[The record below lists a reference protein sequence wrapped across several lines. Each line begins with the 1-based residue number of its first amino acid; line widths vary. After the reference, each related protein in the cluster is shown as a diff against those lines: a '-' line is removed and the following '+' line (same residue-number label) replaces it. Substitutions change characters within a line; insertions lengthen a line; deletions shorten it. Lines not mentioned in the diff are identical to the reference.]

1 MSESIYTHKHH
12 IIPRHAG
19 GSDDPSNLIELTTEE
34 HALAHKKL
42 FFIYGRP
49 QDEWAYLGLSGAI
62 GKDEIIRRMITRK
75 GKDAGMYGVKHT
87 EETKRKMSEA
97 HKGNKYCVGRVLSKE
112 TKKLMSDKQRAYQ
125 KENPQVHSE
134 ETKRKI
140 SEAHKGKIKSTEH
153 IENMRKSKTGKKR
166 TIVDGRI
173 RYI

>member
-1 MSESIYTHKHH
+1 MSKSIYTHTHH

-19 GSDDPSNLIELTTEE
+19 GSDDPSNLIELTTEQ

-75 GKDAGMYGVKHT
+75 GKDNGMYDKKHT
-87 EETKRKMSEA
+87 DEAKRIISEKA
-97 HKGNKYCVGRVLSKE
+97 KGHKRCIGRVLSKE
-112 TKKLMSDKQRAYQ
+112 TKKLIGDKQRARL

-134 ETKRKI
+134 ETKRKV
-140 SEAHKGKIKSTEH
+140 SEALKGKPKSAEH
-153 IENMRKSKTGKKR
+153 IENIRKSKIGKKR